1 VGAIIGAFE
10 IAVARTI
17 GRAVGVEGISVGGG
31 VDSAA
36 QARRERHK
44 IEMSVSDCFILIFLM
59 GRKQTV

>member
-1 VGAIIGAFE
+1 VGAIIGVFE
-10 IAVARTI
+10 VVVARTI
-17 GRAVGVEGISVGGG
+17 GRGVGVEGIGVGGG

-44 IEMSVSDCFILIFLM
+44 IEMSVSNCFILIVLM